1 VNTQT
6 SVNIIFTKLSSL
18 RQGKSLEYVIVY
30 PVDTAGESCKKILKI
45 FKKSLLSEVE
55 KHPNFQ
61 VTSCHQNDTT
71 NVDFA
76 YVESE

>member
-1 VNTQT
+1 VANYNEAVAFGATPTSLSAHRPATQALPQIAPF
-6 SVNIIFTKLSSL
+6 SQAV
-18 RQGKSLEYVIVY
+18 
-30 PVDTAGESCKKILKI
+30 KIPEF
-45 FKKSLLSEVE
+45 FKKSSLSRAK
-55 KHPNFQ
+55 KHQNFQ